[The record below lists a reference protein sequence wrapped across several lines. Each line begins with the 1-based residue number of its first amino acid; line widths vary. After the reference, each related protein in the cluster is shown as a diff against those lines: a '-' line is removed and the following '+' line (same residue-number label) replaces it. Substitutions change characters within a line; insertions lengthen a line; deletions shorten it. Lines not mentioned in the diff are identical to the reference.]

1 MNKPRQHSSKVKL
14 LKEKA
19 LEGGLG
25 LEKAFFKTEDHWLL
39 PVMCTMK
46 ILRFSIWT
54 SSGRRAIAERT
65 VLSSRSIKATRERT
79 FTCTSPVWTFQLL
92 TKDWKHQKAGKWRI
106 PCIPVMCHGSAMTNS
121 TNHLLVAYLI
131 VQTSMSNTLFKR
143 FHRFTVESFLVEFY
157 WFPFSYENYPTIPY
171 AVVIRIFWSAI

>member
-1 MNKPRQHSSKVKL
+1 MNKPRQHSSKLKL

-25 LEKAFFKTEDHWLL
+25 LEKAVFKTEDHWLL

-65 VLSSRSIKATRERT
+65 VLSPRSIKATRERT

-92 TKDWKHQKAGKWRI
+92 TKDWRHQKAGKWRI

-121 TNHLLVAYLI
+121 TNHLLVAYYF
-131 VQTSMSNTLFKR
+131 NN
-143 FHRFTVESFLVEFY
+143 FHVKHIIQEISQIHDGK
-157 WFPFSYENYPTIPY
+157 FPTDSHFRMKIILPSHMP
-171 AVVIRIFWSAI
+171 